1 MDVIVL
7 FLGLLGS
14 IFLCIAA
21 IFQLD
26 DVLAFVLLILGL
38 TLIYI
43 AAAFYLYL
51 FHQGMKEQQQ
61 AQERGLPPRPGL
73 RFRTQWNGKFG
84 ILFAIMALVITAGIE
99 LEGPLR
105 FLPLVVVNVIMQPF
119 SLYCIALGSYA
130 VGQALLGRF
139 TYAFKVIPH
148 ETIPADRYRVLIKYR
163 IFSGVAG
170 ILMGCVLSYL
180 SLMPLL

>member
-1 MDVIVL
+1 MDVIVF

-14 IFLCIAA
+14 IFFCIAA
-21 IFQLD
+21 IFHLD
-26 DVLAFVLLILGL
+26 DVLAFVLVILGL

-43 AAAFYLYL
+43 AATFYLYL
-51 FHQGMKEQQQ
+51 FHKGMKEQQQ

-73 RFRTQWNGKFG
+73 RFRTQWNGSFG
-84 ILFAIMALVITAGIE
+84 ILFGIIALVITAGIE
-99 LEGPLR
+99 LEGPLKY
-105 FLPLVVVNVIMQPF
+105 LPLAVANLIMQPF

-148 ETIPADRYRVLIKYR
+148 ETIPADRYRVLLKHR
-163 IFSGVAG
+163 IFSGIAG
-170 ILMGCVLSYL
+170 ILIGRSLSYL